1 MINLTLA
8 AIADIV
14 GGTLADATGAE
25 EITGGVE
32 FDSRAVNP
40 GDLFLAIPGARVD
53 GHDFAETAMNNG
65 AVGVLAARPVGV
77 PAVIVPPVEKSA
89 SDTVSYATEHDA
101 DGSVAAVLAAQA
113 KLARFVV
120 DELAGREGGLTVV
133 GVTGSAGKTS
143 TKDTIAS
150 VLRVKGPTVAPPGSF
165 NNEIGHP
172 YTALRCT
179 AETKFLVAEMSARGI
194 GHVAQL
200 AEIAP
205 PAIGVVLNVGSAH
218 LGEFGSRENIAQAKG
233 ELVEAVPAAGIAILN
248 GDDPFVAAMASRTQA
263 DVWLY
268 STTYR
273 LVPTESATASDTAA
287 SSGSFYG
294 QQPPRVWAEDIELDA
309 LTRPAFRLYAK
320 THDGDVVSAQVTLQL
335 SGMHQVSN
343 VLAAVAVGLAAGIDF
358 ADIVTAV
365 AQHVPVSAHRMD
377 VRQRGDGVV
386 VIDDAYN
393 ANPESMR
400 AGLAAL
406 AKTKQHQGDG
416 ARAIAVLGPMAE
428 LGEEAID
435 EHHQLIGVVAT
446 SGIDQLIIVGNDGY
460 SEAMVSAA
468 DQLGLKVAAAANCDE
483 ATRIVLDE
491 VQPSDV
497 VLAKASNVYQLWK
510 VAEAVLAN
518 DGKQEN

>member
-8 AIADIV
+8 TIADIV
-14 GGTLADATGAE
+14 GGTLADASGAE
-25 EITGGVE
+25 EVTGGVE

-53 GHDFAETAMNNG
+53 GHDFAETAMING
-65 AVGVLAARPVGV
+65 AVGVLAARAVGV
-77 PAVIVPPVEKSA
+77 PAVIVPPAEKMA

-101 DGSVAAVLAAQA
+101 DGSVAAVLAGLA

-120 DELAGREGGLTVV
+120 DDLAKRQAGLKVI

-143 TKDTIAS
+143 TKDIIAT
-150 VLRVKGPTVAPPGSF
+150 VLRSSGPTVAPPGSF

-179 AETKFLVAEMSARGI
+179 PETKFLVAEMSARGI
-194 GHVAQL
+194 GHVRQL

-205 PAIGVVLNVGSAH
+205 PVIGVVLNVGSAH
-218 LGEFGSRENIAQAKG
+218 LGEFGSRENIAYAKG
-233 ELVEAVPAAGIAILN
+233 ELVEALPESGIAILN
-248 GDDPFVAAMASRTQA
+248 GDDALVAAMSSRTQA

-268 STTYR
+268 STNYR
-273 LVPTESATASDTAA
+273 SQDSEPVAA
-287 SSGSFYG
+287 GGRYYG
-294 QQPPRVWAEDIELDA
+294 QQPPRVWAEDIEVDA
-309 LTRPAFRLYAK
+309 LTRPSFRLYIR
-320 THDGDVVSAQVTLQL
+320 DDEGNVSSEQIGLQL
-335 SGMHQVSN
+335 SGLHQVSN
-343 VLAAVAVGLAAGIDF
+343 VLAAVAVGLAAGIDC
-358 ADIVTAV
+358 ADIVAAV
-365 AQHVPVSAHRMD
+365 KGHVPVSAHRMD

-400 AGLAAL
+400 AGLAVL

-428 LGEEAID
+428 LGEEAIE
-435 EHHQLIGVVAT
+435 EHRQLIDVVAT
-446 SGIDQLIIVGNDGY
+446 SGIDQLVIVGNDGN

-468 DQLGLKVAAAANCDE
+468 SHLGVKVTAAAHCDE
-483 ATRIVLDE
+483 ATQIVLDE

-518 DGKQEN
+518 NGKQEN